1 MNRSVILNR
10 NEMGDQAKN
19 DGGKTGDDVEK
30 VGGKVV
36 GEIINESK
44 EDDDDDDEG
53 HQKWCSNKK
62 KRKE

>member
-1 MNRSVILNR
+1 
-10 NEMGDQAKN
+10 MGDQAKN